1 MSPFIGARRETL
13 APGGAFLFQH
23 WVLAHVRTNLAT
35 SIPFKWNLMRWDNL
49 AILCYTNS
57 TEILLYFAGKATG
70 LIVFGGAFD
79 PCDEPFVG
87 EVSSPY
93 SWRSFTRAIFSQY
106 MRFKE
111 MDFVY
116 RNHGE
121 SYIRKGIDLLS
132 EGRTA
137 APAIHVRGAVKY
149 QRLDRYPFRRPLSSV
164 QNPGWLMLWLVVWNI
179 FYFSI
184 RLGMII
190 PIDFHIFQMGGSTTN
205 QCLVWWWSYC
215 RKSLIQNL

>member
-1 MSPFIGARRETL
+1 
-13 APGGAFLFQH
+13 
-23 WVLAHVRTNLAT
+23 
-35 SIPFKWNLMRWDNL
+35 MRWDNL
-49 AILCYTNS
+49 AILCYRNS

-111 MDFVY
+111 MVFVY

-121 SYIRKGIDLLS
+121 SYIREGIDLLS

-137 APAIHVRGAVKY
+137 APACSWGREVPETRQISFPKTVEQCSK
-149 QRLDRYPFRRPLSSV
+149 P
-164 QNPGWLMLWLVVWNI
+164 WLVDVYWLVVWNI
-179 FYFSI
+179 FHFSI
-184 RLGMII
+184 Y
-190 PIDFHIFQMGGSTTN
+190 
-205 QCLVWWWSYC
+205 WE
-215 RKSLIQNL
+215 